1 MTKPMRILH
10 IYKDYYPVI
19 GGIENHIR
27 QLAEAQ
33 AAQGYS
39 VAVLVANTSKKTE
52 VDTVNGVRVIKTG
65 RQFNVQSAPL
75 SAALPFTLRRETAGA
90 DIAHVHS
97 PYPPGEAANL
107 WFGRARKTILTWHS
121 DIVRQKTL
129 LRFYAPTLRH
139 VIRRADRILPTSD
152 AYARSSPWLSP
163 HLDKCV
169 AVPLGVDV
177 ARFQPAVMLTP
188 RAATIRGRILGT
200 SPTSAATT
208 VLLTVGR
215 LRYYK
220 GIDDLIR
227 AMPQLPDAISVVAGT
242 GPMIVP
248 WKTLAQELGVSERV
262 LFVGDVSDD
271 DLPAFYQ
278 AADIYVLPANV
289 RAEAFGVAIIEAM
302 ACGLPIVSTDIGTAT
317 SWINQH
323 NSTGYVVPPQDPP
336 ALAAS
341 ILKLQNTP
349 FLRRQMGMASRQRVM
364 EEFTIDKMIQRVDD
378 VYHQALASAG

>member
-129 LRFYAPTLRH
+129 LRFYAPTLRR

-177 ARFQPAVMLTP
+177 ARFQPAVMLSS
-188 RAATIRGRILGT
+188 RAATIRGRILAT

-302 ACGLPIVSTDIGTAT
+302 ACGLPIVCTDIGTAT

-341 ILKLQNTP
+341 ILNLQNSP

-378 VYHQALASAG
+378 VYHQALTGAG